1 MKNHTIKLFTTFI
14 VVAAILASPKHRTF
28 TWSYRSSIYRVHWFQ
43 HTIFR
48 KYSHNGKLGESAFP
62 KFADTLLCPVAC
74 LSTYLDRTKKWRKD
88 ETDIM
93 QQTLFLSFK
102 KPHKPVTSTTLSRW
116 LKEVIRQSG
125 IKDIFG
131 GHSVRSASTSTAK
144 KAGLSI
150 DIILDTAA

>member
-1 MKNHTIKLFTTFI
+1 
-14 VVAAILASPKHRTF
+14 
-28 TWSYRSSIYRVHWFQ
+28 
-43 HTIFR
+43 
-48 KYSHNGKLGESAFP
+48 
-62 KFADTLLCPVAC
+62 
-74 LSTYLDRTKKWRKD
+74 
-88 ETDIM
+88 M

-150 DIILDTAA
+150 DIILDMAA